1 MYDSLDV
8 ADFIVKYSNE
18 KGFSINNIKLQKIL
32 YFIQAGFLVR
42 YDHPC
47 FRDDIEA
54 WNFGP
59 VVPIVYY
66 AYLPYGGENISYY
79 GNQSN
84 KITKIANEHKAL
96 IGQVVNACQRYS
108 SMELIDITCHQKPYI
123 EVYNSYSTTAIKLD
137 TLKKYF
143 SSGE

>member
-8 ADFIVKYSNE
+8 ANFIVKYSNE
-18 KGFSINNIKLQKIL
+18 KGYAINNIKLQKIL

-42 YDHPC
+42 YDRPC

-66 AYLPYGGENISYY
+66 AYLPYGGKNISYY
-79 GNQSN
+79 RNQSN
-84 KITKIANEHKAL
+84 KATKIADEHRTL
-96 IGQVVNACQRYS
+96 IGQVVDACQKYTNFQ
-108 SMELIDITCHQKPYI
+108 LIDITCHQKPYT

-143 SSGE
+143 SGQE